1 MDTSKLNLEALRA
14 LPLPQKLGLLGMVL
28 GIILVMF
35 YYYSWEPM
43 NVELAQFDRQI
54 HKLDKQIQTLTI
66 KVKHLA
72 ELAAAT
78 KALEIELAKK
88 KERLPPKEE
97 AVMLLKQLTDLG
109 VKLGLDIKL
118 WRPGKQTLDATELF
132 VKMPVNVEL
141 TGGYHTVALF
151 FDRVAK
157 LPRIIN
163 VSNLRMGGPK
173 FKEGRTV
180 IQTVFDLTA
189 YAAP

>member
-1 MDTSKLNLEALRA
+1 MDTSKLNLEVLRA

-43 NVELAQFDRQI
+43 NVELAQLDHQI
-54 HKLDKQIQTLTI
+54 HQLDQQVQTLEI

-72 ELAAAT
+72 ELAAWT

-88 KERLPPKEE
+88 KERLPPREE
-97 AVMLLKQLTDLG
+97 AVMLLKQLTDLA
-109 VKLGLDIKL
+109 VKLGLDIGL
-118 WRPGKQTLDATELF
+118 WRPGKQALDASQLF
-132 VKMPVNVEL
+132 VKMPVNVEVA
-141 TGGYHTVALF
+141 GGFHTVALF
-151 FDRVAK
+151 FDRVAN

-163 VSNLRMGGPK
+163 VSNLRMGRPK
-173 FKEGRTV
+173 FKKGRTV

>member
-1 MDTSKLNLEALRA
+1 
-14 LPLPQKLGLLGMVL
+14 
-28 GIILVMF
+28 
-35 YYYSWEPM
+35 
-43 NVELAQFDRQI
+43 
-54 HKLDKQIQTLTI
+54 
-66 KVKHLA
+66 
-72 ELAAAT
+72 
-78 KALEIELAKK
+78 
-88 KERLPPKEE
+88 
-97 AVMLLKQLTDLG
+97 MLLKQLTDLG

-132 VKMPVNVEL
+132 IKMPVNVEL

-173 FKEGRTV
+173 FMDGRTV